1 MKGPR
6 IGFPAV
12 KGPEDRFSIARLGG
26 GPARAVILAVW
37 SLVVWGGRL
46 RNLIVEPG
54 GPGDLTGGQRW
65 SLVGSLLFG
74 LLAVATLATAA
85 AARRFTVVPAAAL
98 AVLSIVVWAY
108 RAVVILGREYSAGFM
123 AVHTVLAGVSIG
135 LGLWYLRSISG
146 GGRGAT

>member
-1 MKGPR
+1 MTGC
-6 IGFPAV
+6 
-12 KGPEDRFSIARLGG
+12 PEDRFFSTRLGE
-26 GPARAVILAVW
+26 PPVRAAILAVW

-65 SLVGSLLFG
+65 SLVGSLLFA

-85 AARRFTVVPAAAL
+85 TARRFTVVPAAAL
-98 AVLSIVVWAY
+98 AVLGIVVWAY
-108 RAVVILGREYSAGFM
+108 RAVVILGRDYSAGFM
-123 AVHTVLAGVSIG
+123 AVHTMLAGVSIG

-146 GGRGAT
+146 GGRGVTQPVEWL